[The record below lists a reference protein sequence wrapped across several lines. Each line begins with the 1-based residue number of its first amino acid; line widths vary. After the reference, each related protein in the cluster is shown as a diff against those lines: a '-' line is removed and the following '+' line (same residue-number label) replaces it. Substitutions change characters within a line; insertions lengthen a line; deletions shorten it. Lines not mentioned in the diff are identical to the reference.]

1 MQKNG
6 KSYKRLNLYN
16 RLSKSRRLQVYYD
29 IIVAHKGTLFMEQY
43 KIVLDLLGSDKG
55 PETVLLGASLALK
68 EFPELFITLVGP
80 EELVN
85 SKKDELGLD
94 MSRVKVVNA
103 TETITN
109 LENPYTGIMNKP
121 QASLVQAMKE
131 AGKEEE
137 SYAGMITAGNSG
149 AILMGSFRF
158 LSDENKTRPCMACIL
173 PNGKGA
179 YTCVLDCGATIDCT
193 SSQLHSFAH
202 LGSDLMKK
210 MYKLENPRVALL
222 SNGAEPTKGNHLV
235 KETHPILAEDKEI
248 NFVGNAEG
256 NNVLSGDFDVIVC
269 DGFAG
274 NQVLKNTEGMAK
286 RLITDIVMLSKKR
299 NRPEFMEVA
308 QYLMKTYDISA
319 LGGGLVLGTRK
330 LIIKARGN
338 SDERAIVNISR
349 MIMNYASGDAIF
361 TKAERE
367 EALR

>member
-1 MQKNG
+1 M
-6 KSYKRLNLYN
+6 
-16 RLSKSRRLQVYYD
+16 
-29 IIVAHKGTLFMEQY
+29 AQY
-43 KIVLDLLGSDKG
+43 KIVIDLLGSDKG
-55 PETVLLGASLALK
+55 PETVLLGASMALK
-68 EFPELFITLVGP
+68 EFPDLFITLVGP
-80 EELVN
+80 EALV
-85 SKKDELGLD
+85 SQKKDELGLD

-103 TETITN
+103 EETITN
-109 LENPYTGIMNKP
+109 YENPYNGIMNKP

-131 AGKEEE
+131 VGSEE

-158 LSDENKTRPCMACIL
+158 LADANKTRPCMAAIL
-173 PNGKGA
+173 PNGKGN
-179 YTCVLDCGATIDCT
+179 YTALVDTGATIDCS
-193 SSQLHSFAH
+193 SSQLHSFAR

-210 MYKLENPRVALL
+210 MYQIENPKVALL

-235 KETHPILAEDKEI
+235 KETFPILQEDKEI
-248 NFVGNAEG
+248 NFIGNIEG
-256 NNVLSGDFDVIVC
+256 NNALSGDCDVLVC

-349 MIMNYASGDAIF
+349 MLLNYASGNAVL
-361 TKAERE
+361 TKKERE
-367 EALR
+367 DALR